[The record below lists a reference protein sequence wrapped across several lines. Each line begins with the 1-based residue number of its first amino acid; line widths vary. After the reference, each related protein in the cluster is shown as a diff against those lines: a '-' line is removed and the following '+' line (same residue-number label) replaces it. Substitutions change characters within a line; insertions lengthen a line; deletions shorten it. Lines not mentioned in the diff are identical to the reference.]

1 MELKKELELILNQI
15 GLQDPEIELEENP
28 AGRIGGFV
36 ISETFMNQSHIDRQN
51 MLWDKLDNIL
61 DEEKRTKI
69 IGILTM
75 TPLEADEADAA

>member
-1 MELKKELELILNQI
+1 MELKKELEMILNQI
-15 GLQDPEIELEENP
+15 GLENPDIELEEKP
-28 AGRIGGFV
+28 SGRIGGFV

-51 MLWDKLDNIL
+51 MLWDRLDNIL